1 MHRNYHFI
9 SGLPRSG
16 STLLS
21 GILRQNPD
29 IYASMSG
36 PVAGL
41 FETILAQLSAGNEMS
56 TMVSYEQRKSL
67 LQGLFESYYY
77 DKSNRIVFDTNRS
90 WTAKFSAILTVFPNA
105 KIICLVRDVAWIM
118 DSFERLYRQNP
129 FENTRIFAS
138 PQQRA
143 TVYTRLDYLAGP
155 NSIVG
160 YPWNSL
166 KEACYSEFA
175 DRLMLID
182 YDILVRKPKEILNH
196 VYEFIDEEAF
206 DHDFDCVDYDAPKFD
221 YQLGIDGLHRVHKT
235 VEPRP
240 RESVLPPDLIRR
252 YSSMSFWRHMQDSN
266 AIRLVPTIKN
276 NPIVK

>member
-1 MHRNYHFI
+1 MSSHVCRNYHFI

-16 STLLS
+16 STLLA

-41 FETILAQLSAGNEMS
+41 FETIIAQLSAGNEMS
-56 TMVSYEQRKSL
+56 TMVSYEQRKRL
-67 LQGLFESYYY
+67 LQGLFESYYN
-77 DKSNRIVFDTNRS
+77 DMPNRIVFDTNRS

-266 AIRLVPTIKN
+266 AIRLVPTIK
-276 NPIVK
+276 K